1 MNQYLEYLKNPL
13 VAGGLSGSLIVL
25 FAYLDKRMNDRYFD
39 NKYYVKLFLCV
50 SLLVSALV
58 YFINSSNNNIKK
70 GGNIVSFVEKLNQ
83 NGGSSSN
90 GLEVY
95 TDAPNF

>member
-58 YFINSSNNNIKK
+58 YFINASNNNIKK

-83 NGGSSSN
+83 NGGGSSN

-95 TDAPNF
+95 TDAPDF